1 MSRRKNQANRA
12 KPKSTDSRFNSINI
26 EELIRNIMKSGKKQK
41 AINIVYGALD
51 DLHQYCNKKGDI
63 LSSIEDDKDST
74 QNKEE
79 SVASSSI
86 SKKDAYISRVFDS
99 ILDKAGPSLELKNR
113 KIGGSNIQVP
123 HSVDHERKNTLAI
136 RFIIK
141 CSRDR
146 ISQNKSMVKAL
157 SNELIGIIS
166 GSAESLNLRDRMLSM
181 AKANAVFQVA
191 KRG

>member
-1 MSRRKNQANRA
+1 
-12 KPKSTDSRFNSINI
+12 
-26 EELIRNIMKSGKKQK
+26 MKDGKKQK
-41 AINIVYGALD
+41 AIKIVYTALD
-51 DLHQYCNKKGDI
+51 NLHEYCNKKGDVLPEI
-63 LSSIEDDKDST
+63 DSSNDVEVTDTATSST
-74 QNKEE
+74 LN
-79 SVASSSI
+79 
-86 SKKDAYISRVFDS
+86 KKDAYISRIFDS

-123 HSVDHERKNTLAI
+123 HSVDQERKTTLAI

-141 CSRDR
+141 SSRDR
-146 ISQNKSMVKAL
+146 ISQNKSMGKAL
-157 SNELIGIIS
+157 ANELIGIIS

>member
-12 KPKSTDSRFNSINI
+12 KPRGADMRFNSTNI
-26 EELIRNIMKSGKKQK
+26 EELIRNVMKDGKKQK
-41 AINIVYGALD
+41 AIKIVYTALD
-51 DLHQYCNKKGDI
+51 DLHEYCNKKGDV
-63 LSSIEDDKDST
+63 LTDSDT
-74 QNKEE
+74 SNADVNEATVDTKLD
-79 SVASSSI
+79 
-86 SKKDAYISRVFDS
+86 KKDAYISRVFDS

-123 HSVDHERKNTLAI
+123 HSVDQDRKTTLAI

-141 CSRDR
+141 SSRDR
-146 ISQNKSMVKAL
+146 ISQNKSMSKAL
-157 SNELIGIIS
+157 ANELIGIIS